1 MCALGWSTLAHF
13 FPCFF
18 RSEKS
23 PSRNAKCKKNTLFI
37 SFCAMRLLSLS
48 SIARVKREAESA
60 LESFEELQKE
70 LKKSL
75 FDGSAQFSLVV

>member
-1 MCALGWSTLAHF
+1 
-13 FPCFF
+13 
-18 RSEKS
+18 
-23 PSRNAKCKKNTLFI
+23 
-37 SFCAMRLLSLS
+37 MRLLSLS

-75 FDGSAQFSLVV
+75 FF

>member
-1 MCALGWSTLAHF
+1 
-13 FPCFF
+13 
-18 RSEKS
+18 
-23 PSRNAKCKKNTLFI
+23 
-37 SFCAMRLLSLS
+37 MRLLSLS

-75 FDGSAQFSLVV
+75 FVVSAQFSLVVWIVSDLNSETCLEIAMVMFRRFNVVGFFLWAWEHLKFEI